1 VTCTHGEPTLDVQIL
16 GPLRVLRD
24 GVEVDL
30 GRPKQRLL
38 LAVLVAASGDTVSVD
53 RLVDELWGDD
63 PPPRVASSVQAYVS
77 KLRTA
82 LEPDRPARAAP
93 RLLVTRAPGY
103 ALVLPPDAL
112 DATRFAGEA
121 DEVRRLLQA
130 GRFEGAHAL
139 AGQALARWRG
149 AVLADLADN
158 GVAQR
163 EATRWDSLRLAVTED
178 RLHAAIELGLHT
190 TAISDLEA
198 LVADHPLRERSLGLL
213 LRALYLGGRPVEALE
228 RYRAYRTYLQEELGL
243 DPGPGLRAVEAAIL
257 RQDPT
262 LLPTA
267 PRTRPMEDPTAPVTD
282 RSAEREPMPDRSAPG
297 ATPDL
302 GGFVGRTEEL
312 QLGATIVDDVRAGR
326 PRWLTLAGEPGIGK
340 TRLAEAIA
348 DRAAAAGVEVAWGRC
363 HEDDDAPA
371 YWPWSQLLRGVVPDA
386 TDPIATLLAE
396 VSSPDPAT
404 QRYRLHERVTE
415 LLLAREPRLLIV
427 DDAQWADPA
436 SLQLL
441 EFLAVQI
448 RGGHLGVLLTVRSG
462 ASAGPGRAGL
472 RASLTA
478 IARHPGATHR
488 ELGPLGP
495 AELAELS
502 SLVTGAE
509 PAPEEVA
516 ALHER
521 SAGNPFFAT
530 ELLRLPAHRGGRAEP
545 PLPAAV
551 REVIER
557 RLAPLG
563 DDVRATLDLAAVVGA
578 SFDLPVLE
586 GASGMDPDRLFDALD
601 LAVASGLVVPADGG
615 VGAFRFSH
623 ALVRDTLLADLSP
636 MRQQR
641 THARVAEAIE
651 HRPRRDPARHA
662 AELAYHLVAAA
673 GVVGQATACAAAERA
688 AVAAEGRLAFE
699 EAAGWWSTARDLLTA
714 QDDAAAADRVGV
726 ALGRALLL
734 AGRIDDGRAALC
746 EVMDDADRRGD
757 AVAEATAGIAV
768 ALSGG
773 AWYWVRPGES
783 PSAVVARLER
793 AATALGEIDHPL
805 RIGLLVTTA
814 QGVYYADPD
823 RAIAL
828 VDEALAI
835 ARRLGDPR
843 LLATALVGAMGGDWG
858 PDSRERHLERSAE
871 LLTLPL
877 EVRPPDL
884 ELAARLWRLTAHVE
898 TGDLDAADAEL
909 AEADAVAEASGRQ
922 ILRAQVAIARIGL
935 AWLGDGGLAA
945 VEAAV
950 VRAAELHR
958 RSGLYG
964 EDAVPLA
971 NRLVTH
977 LLRGDVAGLGDVL
990 PLASQVGAFGNAL
1003 EAVDRLVAGDRD
1015 GAITVLAAAPGVPRT
1030 WQWLGAHVLR
1040 AILIVHTGAVELAA
1054 PVRDALAPRLG
1065 TVAVAGTTMSAYGP
1079 VAYHLGELDLL
1090 LGDLAAATDHLRAA
1104 VEHADALGARIWA
1117 ALARVAL
1124 GEALDRAG
1132 DRDAARA
1139 LLERGRDEAR
1149 RLGLAAAADRAGAR
1163 LRVTAR

>member
-1 VTCTHGEPTLDVQIL
+1 VTCAHGEPTLDVQIL

-103 ALVLPPDAL
+103 ALVVPPDAL
-112 DATRFAGEA
+112 DANRFAREA
-121 DEVRRLLQA
+121 DEVRGLLQE
-130 GRFEGAHAL
+130 GRFERAHAL

-149 AVLADLADN
+149 AVLADLADH

-163 EATRWDSLRLAVTED
+163 EAPRWDSLRMAVTED

-190 TAISDLEA
+190 TAMSDLET
-198 LVADHPLRERSLGLL
+198 LVADQPFRERSLGLL

-228 RYRAYRTYLQEELGL
+228 RYRAYRTHLHEELGL

-267 PRTRPMEDPTAPVTD
+267 PRTRPAEDPTAPVTD
-282 RSAEREPMPDRSAPG
+282 RGAEGEAAPDRSAPSV
-297 ATPDL
+297 APDL

-312 QLGATIVDDVRAGR
+312 HLGAKVVDDVRAGR

-386 TDPIATLLAE
+386 TDPVAAILAD
-396 VSSPDPAT
+396 VASPDPAT

-415 LLLAREPRLLIV
+415 LLLAREPRLLIL

-441 EFLAVQI
+441 EFLAVQM
-448 RGGHLGVLLTVRSG
+448 RAGHLGVLLTLRDG
-462 ASAGPGRAGL
+462 ASAGPGRARL

-509 PAPEEVA
+509 PAPEAVA

-530 ELLRLPAHRGGRAEP
+530 ELLRLPVHRGDRVEP

-586 GASGMDPDRLFDALD
+586 AASDMDPDRLFDALD

-641 THARVAEAIE
+641 THARVADAIE

-662 AELAYHLVAAA
+662 VELAHHLVAAA
-673 GVVGQATACAAAERA
+673 SVVGQATACAAAERA

-699 EAAGWWSTARDLLTA
+699 EAANWWSAARDLLPVE
-714 QDDAAAADRVGV
+714 DDEAADRLGV

-746 EVMDDADRRGD
+746 EAMDAAHRCGD
-757 AVAEATAGIAV
+757 AVAEATAGIAI
-768 ALSGG
+768 ALAGG

-783 PSAVVARLER
+783 PTAVVGRLER
-793 AATALGEIDHPL
+793 AATALGAIDHPL
-805 RIGLLVTTA
+805 RIGLLLTTA

-835 ARRLGDPR
+835 TRRLGDPQ
-843 LLATALVGAMGGDWG
+843 LLAMALVGAMGGEWG
-858 PDSRERHLERSAE
+858 PDSRESHLARSAE
-871 LLTLPL
+871 LLTLSPA
-877 EVRPPDL
+877 VRPPDL

-898 TGDLDAADAEL
+898 AGDLDAADAEL
-909 AEADAVAEASGRQ
+909 ATADTVAEASGRQ

-935 AWLGDGGLAA
+935 AWLGGGGLAA
-945 VEAAV
+945 VEATV
-950 VRAAELHR
+950 ERAAELHR

-964 EDAVPLA
+964 EDAVPLV

-977 LLRGDVAGLGDVL
+977 LLGGTVADLGDVL
-990 PLASQVGAFGNAL
+990 HLATHVGAFGNVV
-1003 EAVDRLVAGDRD
+1003 EAADRLVAGSRD
-1015 GAITVLAAAPGVPRT
+1015 DAVAVLASAPEVPRT
-1030 WQWLGAHVLR
+1030 WQWLGALVLR
-1040 AILIVHTGAVELAA
+1040 AMLIVHTGAAELAA
-1054 PVRDALAPRLG
+1054 PVRDALAPHVG
-1065 TVAVAGTTMSAYGP
+1065 AVAVTGTAVSAYGP
-1079 VAYHLGELDLL
+1079 VAYHVGELDLL
-1090 LGDLAAATDHLRAA
+1090 LGDLGTATDHLRAA

-1117 ALARVAL
+1117 SLARVAL

-1132 DRDAARA
+1132 DHDAGRA

-1149 RLGLAAAADRAGAR
+1149 RLGLTVAADRAAAR
-1163 LRVTAR
+1163 LLTVR